1 MNIESKQNIL
11 SKPNRQSP
19 IAIFLILWKVL
30 RQLIRQAWPFL
41 LFLILPYFNL
51 TASSSSRSE
60 DPWLANMIIAVTVF
74 STISSLVSYFK
85 YYYYIQEDELVIEK
99 GLFQKVKINMPF
111 DRIQTINFEQ
121 TPIHQFFNVV
131 RMEIDSAGSV
141 QNEIS
146 IQAIDKE
153 KAEYI
158 RSYIMAEKAKIAPT
172 PIEANTTIK
181 EDQEQSILLMQHSPL
196 DLLKIGVSQNHLR
209 GLGIIFGFCFWIFQS
224 IEDFLPEFN
233 EGENPVDYVEEH
245 LSFDFNG
252 AIILYLFGLLLLFSI
267 GISLISTVF
276 RYFNLQFFKTDQG
289 FKVKS
294 GLLTKREQSANL
306 KKIQLIRW
314 GDSLLKRLFGIFR
327 LNLFQAS
334 SAALSASKAIGVP
347 GCYIDQIN
355 TVRTTYFPNESEH
368 PYEQHGISSLIIGRR
383 LLYIGL
389 LPALAFMVL
398 TYHPDNYYFLLCLL
412 WIPFIFFTSRIFHRN
427 WKVFINQEGIH
438 TEHGII
444 GKEHTLLQWYK
455 IQSVTIRQSLYQ
467 QRKAVADVYFFT
479 AAGSVKIPYFPLDK
493 AQSLKDYVL
502 YKVEQDRRDW
512 M

>member
-1 MNIESKQNIL
+1 MNIESKQHIL
-11 SKPNRQSP
+11 STPTRQSP

-30 RQLIRQAWPFL
+30 RQLVRQAWPFL

-51 TASSSSRSE
+51 SASSSSSSE
-60 DPWLANMIIAVTVF
+60 DPWLANMIIALTAF

-85 YYYYIQEDELVIEK
+85 YYYYIQGDELVIEK
-99 GLFQKVKINMPF
+99 GLLKKVKINMPF

-121 TPIHQFFNVV
+121 SPIHQFFNVV
-131 RMEIDSAGSV
+131 RMDIDSAGSV
-141 QNEIS
+141 KSEIA

-153 KAEYI
+153 KAEFI
-158 RSYIMAEKAKIAPT
+158 RSYIMAEKAKLAPKA
-172 PIEANTTIK
+172 IEAKAIDPTH
-181 EDQEQSILLMQHSPL
+181 QEESTLLLEHSPL

-224 IEDFLPEFN
+224 VENFLPEFN
-233 EGENPVDYVEEH
+233 EGDNPVEYIEEH

-252 AIILYLFGLLLLFSI
+252 AIILYLFGILLLFSI
-267 GISLISTVF
+267 GISLISTIF
-276 RYFNLQFFKTDQG
+276 RYFNLQFFKTEQG

-294 GLLTKREQSANL
+294 GLFTKREQSANL

-314 GDSLLKRLFGIFR
+314 GDSLLKRVFGIFR

-334 SAALSASKAIGVP
+334 SAALSASKAIGIP
-347 GCYIDQIN
+347 GCYMDQIN
-355 TVRTTYFPNESEH
+355 TVRATYFPNENQH
-368 PYEQHGISSLIIGRR
+368 PYEQHDISSLIIGRR
-383 LLYIGL
+383 LLYRGI
-389 LPALAFMVL
+389 LPALLFMGL
-398 TYHPDNYYFLLCLL
+398 TYHPDSYYFLLWSL

-427 WKVFINQEGIH
+427 WKVFINQEGIL

-493 AQSLKDYVL
+493 AQAIKDYVL
-502 YKVEQDRRDW
+502 YKVEQDSRDW